1 MLGYSPN
8 RSLLNPKFD
17 GYKLHA
23 ISQEDVVAAFP
34 LEYKPTQSTV
44 STRAPLSFQEVQS
57 RIRHNHLSISPEG
70 RRAVYVDSDFR
81 VVLIDLH
88 SEPLSP
94 VFTVLYDMPQ
104 PMQTSSTEVFQK
116 EYPSAV
122 FLSYHVVFASDGNG
136 TLYTLN
142 IGPDSACHV
151 VGTHD
156 IPVDAGESL
165 SVSSPPFRIHSA
177 VHTSDDTAVVLLSAR
192 HRDQSED
199 TKPIRGP
206 GNWKGTQVEF
216 DIYAARFKFPL
227 SGPGDDILPL
237 DIVWHR
243 RGADV
248 PSYTTYDPTLRAF
261 LLTGASVYRPRH
273 EAQPST
279 YNPTPDEIAPIP
291 SKDENL
297 DTPPAPAGPPK
308 PPPYAWTQDDTEV
321 TIAFPLP
328 ALTDKANIN
337 VHFSSHTLTVLVS
350 GNSTKSS
357 PLPHYMLT
365 RLWGPITPSSSFWT
379 WDAQATGS
387 YGLLTLHLE
396 KQNERTRWPQVF
408 EPVPNV
414 QIEEVTETMD
424 PSELYNIRE
433 HLEKYTATLHE
444 GTDASGLG
452 LGTGVS
458 TLEGDMEEDVDAE
471 SGNLVR
477 LTWIGEDGSTPA
489 WAKEQAE
496 IPVDILSLP
505 LPGTSGVSFV
515 VKHTVDG
522 LVYTLSA
529 EAGTPVWKHTNT
541 FSALA
546 FVLASKRDR
555 RFTYH
560 EPSKAVH
567 AFESGSV
574 DYGGHLYAY
583 MSAPPGERQAKESI
597 LKVGGG
603 DSGSIL
609 GVGAVQDRKGQ
620 YVVLCLCEGELII
633 LRDILND
640 DN

>member
-23 ISQEDVVAAFP
+23 VSQEDVVAAYP

-44 STRAPLSFQEVQS
+44 SARAPVSFQEVQS
-57 RIRHNHLSISPEG
+57 RIRHNHLSVSPEG
-70 RRAVYVDSDFR
+70 SMAVYVDSEFR
-81 VVLIDLH
+81 VILIDLH

-94 VFTVLYDMPQ
+94 VFTVLYDIPQ
-104 PMQTSSTEVFQK
+104 PMQTSSTEAFQK

-122 FLSYHVVFASDGNG
+122 FLTSHIVFASDGNG

-142 IGPDSACHV
+142 IGPDGACHV
-151 VGTHD
+151 VGTYD
-156 IPVDAGESL
+156 IPVNAAENI

-192 HRDQSED
+192 RCDRSEEAKL
-199 TKPIRGP
+199 TRGP
-206 GNWKGTQVEF
+206 GNWKGPQVEF

-227 SGPGDDILPL
+227 SGPGDDILPM

-297 DTPPAPAGPPK
+297 DAPSHPRGPPK
-308 PPPYAWTQDDTEV
+308 PPPYAWTQDGTEV
-321 TIAFPLP
+321 TLAFPLP
-328 ALTDKANIN
+328 ALTDKANVN

-350 GNSTKSS
+350 GNSTESS
-357 PLPHYMLT
+357 PLPRYTAT
-365 RLWGPITPSSSFWT
+365 RPLGPHH
-379 WDAQATGS
+379 AHHE
-387 YGLLTLHLE
+387 LLD
-396 KQNERTRWPQVF
+396 QNEGTRWPQVF

-433 HLEKYTATLHE
+433 HLEKYTAALHE

-452 LGTGVS
+452 IGTGVS

-477 LTWIGEDGSTPA
+477 LTWVSEDGSTPA

-496 IPVDILSLP
+496 NLVDILSLP

-515 VKHTVDG
+515 VRHTVDG
-522 LVYTLSA
+522 LVYTLTA
-529 EAGTPVWKHTNT
+529 ESGTPVWKHTNT

-567 AFESGSV
+567 AFESGSA

-583 MSAPPGERQAKESI
+583 MSAPPGERQAKEAI

-609 GVGAVQDRKGQ
+609 GVGAVQDSRGQ
-620 YVVLCLCEGELII
+620 LVVLCLCEGELII

-640 DN
+640 GN